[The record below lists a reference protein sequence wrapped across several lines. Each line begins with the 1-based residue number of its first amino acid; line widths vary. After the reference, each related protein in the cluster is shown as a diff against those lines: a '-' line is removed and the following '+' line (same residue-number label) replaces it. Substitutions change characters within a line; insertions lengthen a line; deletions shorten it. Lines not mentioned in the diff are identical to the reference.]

1 MQSASALLIRVVVGA
16 RSIFTKKLTFARA
29 EHLQPAVLQQL
40 QANLLRFA
48 FAFASICSRE
58 ASETHL
64 IDHPT
69 SAGHET
75 ICATEMT
82 QLLVWISPAAVMP
95 PQLEGRSSTT
105 PASALFE
112 FVTTGLYNN
121 S

>member
-1 MQSASALLIRVVVGA
+1 MRVVVGA

-40 QANLLRFA
+40 QAKP
-48 FAFASICSRE
+48 FASTCSRE

-64 IDHPT
+64 MDHPT

-82 QLLVWISPAAVMP
+82 QLHLR
-95 PQLEGRSSTT
+95 Q
-105 PASALFE
+105 
-112 FVTTGLYNN
+112 
-121 S
+121 